1 VTGIDI
7 DSNAFEIAGH
17 ASYNGHSFRSFPENL
32 RSKYFDSVG
41 PNLFRIKDTVCDQV
55 GFQLLNLLSET
66 YPVSIKN
73 LDVIF
78 YRNVSIYFDP
88 QDQKTIF
95 SKLSDLLNENGYLIV
110 SSAETLAHNIGIMS
124 LVEIDNHFLYQK
136 KLNVG
141 IGNRRKEPRSEPS
154 QKAGGLPN
162 RASRRSALITSIV
175 HEDKAPPPST
185 KPVKKVHVTE
195 RRAPG
200 CQLDEA
206 LALAEEKKYDQAVN
220 LIDSII
226 AQYPSFSKAYT
237 LKASV
242 LINTKEL
249 NKAERTCLTCIERDQ
264 WCLEAFLLLGMI
276 AKIRN
281 DDEAA
286 LRHFKESLYIRS
298 SCWLAHFYIAEI
310 HHLRGELNRAYR
322 EYEIVST
329 LLKKGDITD
338 HGLTFL
344 PLSFPMEQI
353 AHLCNHNMSQ
363 LKKKL
368 L

>member
-1 VTGIDI
+1 
-7 DSNAFEIAGH
+7 
-17 ASYNGHSFRSFPENL
+17 
-32 RSKYFDSVG
+32 
-41 PNLFRIKDTVCDQV
+41 
-55 GFQLLNLLSET
+55 
-66 YPVSIKN
+66 
-73 LDVIF
+73 VIF

-124 LVEIDNHFLYQK
+124 LIEIDNQFLYQK
-136 KLNVG
+136 KLSIG
-141 IGNRRKEPRSEPS
+141 IGNRRKESRSEPS
-154 QKAGGLPN
+154 QGVG
-162 RASRRSALITSIV
+162 RRPTPVFRKSALTTGSV
-175 HEDKAPPPST
+175 HKDKAAPPST
-185 KPVKKVHVTE
+185 KPVEKAQVIE

-200 CQLDEA
+200 CQLDKA
-206 LALAEEKKYDQAVN
+206 LALAEEKKYDQALRLV
-220 LIDSII
+220 DSII
-226 AQYPSFSKAYT
+226 AQNPSFSKAYT

-242 LINTKEL
+242 LINMKEL
-249 NKAERTCLTCIERDQ
+249 DKAEGTCLTCIKKDQ

-286 LRHFKESLYIRS
+286 LGHFKQALYIRS

-310 HHLRGELNRAYR
+310 QRLRGEMNRAYR
-322 EYEIVST
+322 EYEIVTT

-338 HGLTFL
+338 HGLTFF

-353 AHLCNHNMSQ
+353 EHLCNHNMAQ
-363 LKKKL
+363 LRKKL
-368 L
+368 T